1 MKKFLLLL
9 LTTFVIGGLFAAP
22 LNEGFESTTCPA
34 AGWTIRYAN
43 PSYPSGNAMTHST
56 VQFYAGARSFRFSS
70 YSFGSP
76 YDQYLIT
83 PELDVTAGDQ
93 TVSFWYGK
101 FNSSIETFRVGW
113 SSTGTEVADFIWTA
127 DITNASTTWQQYIKT
142 DLPVGTKH
150 VAIHYK
156 SNYTYYLYVDEF
168 VGPNINVAP
177 EPSNHVTGFATG
189 NLDYTSIQLNW
200 TGSTGTQLPSGYLI
214 QAIKV
219 GVGSYAAVADG
230 TPVANDTDW
239 ADGNAAITVS
249 HTTGAN
255 TYTFTGLT
263 PNSAYEFKI
272 WPYTNN
278 GADID
283 FKVDGTIPTVNNSTL
298 DPVKPLPYSQNFNSG
313 ISLSA
318 IEWTGTMSI
327 SATHGNDGTNGLYRN
342 IYSGVTTCNAVTPP
356 IGPMTDNCQIMFEY
370 RIVNYNGYPN
380 TGTTLGANDKIEVQI
395 SNDNGTNYTT
405 IHTIDQNN
413 HVTSNAF
420 AAVTVPVT
428 GYAGNIINVKFLC
441 SWGAGDYY
449 VDIDNV
455 LVRETPQGGLLT
467 VNPNPVEC
475 GNGYIG
481 LDKAVQVSLTNTGV
495 AAFDVTSITLAD
507 YTDFNLANLP
517 TLPVTINPGAP
528 AVTFDVIFA
537 PTVTGPLTTNLLIND
552 TRQNSSIVVN
562 GTGVQALVG
571 EICENPFIATLPLVD
586 YAGTTNGYANDYTAA
601 MFTGLGNNSY
611 VLGPDWVAKVTIPG
625 NGMLDISLANPS
637 GDTANYYPGIFL
649 VNTIPSLANPAT
661 VLAQHYNFTA
671 PVEIT
676 DAIVSAGDYY
686 VIVDNWV
693 PDPDYINFVLNISF
707 EPVSSPPNPATL
719 VSPAD
724 DATNVPLTQTL
735 NWSSGGGFVEGY
747 RLSFGTV
754 DPYAV
759 IVNNVDLGM
768 QTTYSPALSY
778 STEYW
783 WTVTPYNIAY
793 GDASPITDWSF
804 TTMADP
810 TKPLPYT
817 QNFDSGTSLT
827 DIDWTGDMGISSTHG
842 KDGTNGLYRNLYS
855 AVPTCNAVT
864 PPIGPMTNGVELK
877 FDYRIVDW
885 SSYPNNATVLGAND
899 NIQVQIS
906 TDSGTTYSTIH
917 TINQANHVTSTSFA
931 TVTVP
936 LTAYT
941 TGNIMLKFQ
950 GNRGVG
956 DYYVDFDN
964 VIVRVAPAAPEA
976 PILTYPADGAA
987 DLPKTGFNLTWQNN
1001 PLGMVPDYF
1010 KVFLWTDE
1018 QGEYGG
1024 PYWETADA
1032 TVTSLNPAVVIPEG
1046 ATVPL
1051 SFAYDERWNWT
1062 VAAVVGTIEEVAVSR
1077 WFTIQ
1082 SDPTITN
1089 FPWDEDFEDGIFPPV
1104 GWTVVDVDGGGTYWD
1119 ASTFYNHTTGGTT
1132 SAKHGWSSSVPTP
1145 GQNGWLIT
1153 PPAAIPTSTYNVV
1166 LSWWNYNQY
1175 PSDMVYNGVKVNT
1188 TNDPADPNWV
1198 ELWSQDSAAAA
1209 WGNEVVNINAYQG
1222 QTVYFAFNYQGYNAD
1237 AWHVDDVSI
1246 YELIVDLIPPT
1257 ITHLPVINTPREDLQ
1272 QMVVADIRDDAT
1284 WNNLIGGAN
1293 LYYSI
1298 DGGSTYSAAVNMVA
1312 YDDST
1317 YYAYIPA
1324 QPLGTTVTY
1333 YMQAWDS
1340 ENNMATTDEFSY
1352 GVNDPTWIWYDT
1364 GGTTYLGYTAT
1375 DYGPAV
1381 LFENPFYGTGNAMQL
1396 LATDG
1401 SSYYGNAANLQIW
1414 TFDGVNDL
1422 VPYFATPIPVTFGA
1436 QTYDTFDL
1444 SAHNVQITDPYF
1456 FVSYLDVPMGNYILF
1471 DTTYDYGTSFV
1482 FQGTT
1487 LYMMGNAG
1495 SWSIGAQVQTGISL
1509 GLDAPV
1515 VTIALA
1521 AGQPTLSWDAV
1532 TGANSYLVYGATD
1545 PYAADPWTLLDTVYT
1560 PGYTYTGTAP
1570 MEFFKV
1576 TASDVAAPGRVTEQ
1590 TTPLKNTQTL
1600 NAPMIKLDNAPKG
1613 IIKTGLRK

>member
-1 MKKFLLLL
+1 MKKLMLISIALLLIAGVYAD
-9 LTTFVIGGLFAAP
+9 VIIGTGTSTGRYP
-22 LNEGFESTTCPA
+22 LNDFFKHSKSQCIYTAEEIGVPA
-34 AGWTIRYAN
+34 GGTITHLRWYRNDTGAN
-43 PSYPSGNAMTHST
+43 PSAIGTTEIWLTETTATTLSTWQPEGTLVATITDIDLGSGGGWFEVDITDFPYTGSNLMVSVRTQNAPYTLPHSTWRYTSTTPDYRSIMGNSDSANPPSVSTSYNRPNITLVGITQTIPPGVCNLVYPTPSGATGVGNTPTLSWAIGAGGVPTGYDVYFGETLPAEGSPNVDHT
-56 VQFYAGARSFRFSS
+56 VQTATTWAPGTLS
-70 YSFGSP
+70 YSTTYSWKIVP
-76 YDQYLIT
+76 WN
-83 PELDVTAGDQ
+83 A
-93 TVSFWYGK
+93 YGHP
-101 FNSSIETFRVGW
+101 NY
-113 SSTGTEVADFIWTA
+113 ADCP
-127 DITNASTTWQQYIKT
+127 TW
-142 DLPVGTKH
+142 
-150 VAIHYK
+150 
-156 SNYTYYLYVDEF
+156 
-168 VGPNINVAP
+168 
-177 EPSNHVTGFATG
+177 
-189 NLDYTSIQLNW
+189 
-200 TGSTGTQLPSGYLI
+200 
-214 QAIKV
+214 
-219 GVGSYAAVADG
+219 
-230 TPVANDTDW
+230 
-239 ADGNAAITVS
+239 
-249 HTTGAN
+249 
-255 TYTFTGLT
+255 TFTT
-263 PNSAYEFKI
+263 MP
-272 WPYTNN
+272 
-278 GADID
+278 
-283 FKVDGTIPTVNNSTL
+283 
-298 DPVKPLPYSQNFNSG
+298 DPVKPLDYSQDFDSG
-313 ISLSA
+313 TLLSA
-318 IEWTGTMSI
+318 IEWTGNMSI
-327 SATHGNDGTNGLYRN
+327 SASHGNNGTNGLYKN
-342 IYSGVTTCNAVTPP
+342 LYSGVTTCNAVTPP
-356 IGPMTDNCQIMFEY
+356 IGPMTADCQIIFEY
-370 RIVNYNGYPN
+370 RIVNYTGYPG

-420 AAVTVPVT
+420 ATVTVPVT
-428 GYAGNIINVKFLC
+428 AYNADIINVKFLC
-441 SWGAGDYY
+441 SRGAGDYY

-467 VNPNPVEC
+467 VNPSPVEC

-507 YTDFNLANLP
+507 YTDFSLANLP

-528 AVTFDVIFA
+528 AVTFDVVFTA
-537 PTVTGPLTTNLLIND
+537 TVTGPLTTNLLIND
-552 TRQNSSIVVN
+552 TRQASSIVVN
-562 GTGVQALVG
+562 GTGVQPLVG
-571 EICENPFIATLPLVD
+571 EICENPYLATLPLVD
-586 YAGTTNGYANDYTAA
+586 FAGSTAGYANDYTEA
-601 MFTGLGNNSY
+601 MFTGLNTSGY
-611 VLGPDWVAKVTIPG
+611 VRGQDWVAKITIPSDG
-625 NGMLDISLANPS
+625 TLDISLANQTGYS
-637 GDTANYYPGIFL
+637 NQWMGVFL

-661 VLAQHYNFTA
+661 VLAQGTSSSGTA
-671 PVEIT
+671 TIT

-686 VIVDNWV
+686 VIVDNWPT
-693 PDPDYINFVLNISF
+693 PDDIYFVLNMSF
-707 EPVSSPPNPATL
+707 DSVTTPPNPATL
-719 VSPAD
+719 VSPANG
-724 DATNVPLTQTL
+724 ATSVPLTQTL
-735 NWSSGGGFVEGY
+735 NWSSGGGYLEGY

-768 QTTYSPALSY
+768 QTTYSPALNY

-783 WTVTPYNIAY
+783 WTVTPYNTAY
-793 GDASPITDWSF
+793 GDASPITTWSF

-817 QNFDSGTSLT
+817 QNFDSATSLT
-827 DIDWTGDMGISSTHG
+827 DIDWTGDMGISSEHG

-855 AVPTCNAVT
+855 YVTTCNAIT

-877 FDYRIVDW
+877 FDYRIVNYTG
-885 SSYPNNATVLGAND
+885 YPNNATVLGAND

-906 TDSGTTYSTIH
+906 TDSGTNYSTIH

-950 GNRGVG
+950 GNRGEG

-964 VIVRVAPAAPEA
+964 VIVRVAPTVPEA
-976 PILTYPADGAA
+976 PILTYPADGAT

-1001 PLGMVPDYF
+1001 PQGMVPDYF

-1046 ATVPL
+1046 ETVPL

-1062 VAAVVGTIEEVAVSR
+1062 VAAVVGTVEEVAVSR

-1089 FPWDEDFEDGIFPPV
+1089 FPWDEDFEDGVFPPI
-1104 GWTVVDVDGGGTYWD
+1104 GWTVSDVDGGGTYWT
-1119 ASTFYNHTTGGTT
+1119 ASNAQNHTTGGNT
-1132 SAKHGWSSSVPTP
+1132 SAVHNYNSSVPAP
-1145 GQNGWLIT
+1145 GQDGWLIT

-1166 LSWWNYNQY
+1166 LSWWNYNVY
-1175 PSDMVYNGVKVNT
+1175 PTWLVYNGVKVNT

-1198 ELWSQDSAAAA
+1198 ELWSQDSAASA
-1209 WGNEVVNINAYQG
+1209 WSNEVVNINAYQG
-1222 QTVYFAFNYQGYNAD
+1222 QTVYFAFHYQGYNAD
-1237 AWHVDDVSI
+1237 DWFVDDVSI

-1272 QMVVADIRDDAT
+1272 QLVMADIRDDAT

-1298 DGGSTYSAAVNMVA
+1298 DGGTTYSAAVNMVA
-1312 YDDST
+1312 YDDTT

-1340 ENNMATTDEFSY
+1340 ENNIATTDEFSY

-1364 GGTTYLGYTAT
+1364 GGTTYLGYTST

-1414 TFDGVNDL
+1414 TYDGVNNL

-1515 VTIALA
+1515 VTIALT

-1560 PGYTYTGTAP
+1560 PGYTYTGTAA

-1576 TASDVAAPGRVTEQ
+1576 TASDATAPGRVTEQ
-1590 TTPLKNTQTL
+1590 ATPLKKTQTL
-1600 NAPMIKLDNAPKG
+1600 NAPKIKLDNAPKG
-1613 IIKTGLRK
+1613 IVKTGLRK